1 MSMGVPIYLASSSPR
16 RSELLNQMGVSF
28 DLVKA
33 DIEEKPEKGEAAQ
46 DYVLRLALQ
55 KAQAGFKNSDQD
67 RPVLGADTIIV
78 IDQQILEKP
87 RDKKHAQKMLQLLSG
102 RVHQVFTAVALVQSV
117 YIKSTLVK
125 TEVSF
130 KTLSEQEIS
139 DYWLSG
145 EPVGKA
151 AGYAIQGI
159 AGKFINN
166 ISGSYSG
173 VVGLPLFETAE
184 LLGEFMEEFNKGR

>member
-1 MSMGVPIYLASSSPR
+1 VNIAIYLASSSPR
-16 RSELLNQMGVSF
+16 RSELLSQIGVSF

-33 DIEEKPEKGEAAQ
+33 DIEEKPEIGESAQ

-55 KAQAGFKNSDQD
+55 KAQAGFKNSNKD

-78 IDQQILEKP
+78 IDQKILEKP
-87 RDKKHAQKMLQLLSG
+87 QDKKHAREMLQLLSG
-102 RVHQVFTAVALVQSV
+102 RTHQVFTAVTLVQDSA
-117 YIKSTLVK
+117 IKSTLVK

-130 KTLSEQEIS
+130 KKLSEQEIA
-139 DYWLSG
+139 DYWRSG
-145 EPVGKA
+145 EPLGKA

-184 LLGEFMEEFNKGR
+184 LLAEFMEEVNQHS